1 MPPRNDP
8 QEHPHLLV
16 PEEERADLE
25 SEAADLPHI
34 TLNAR
39 QLCDLELLLNGGFA
53 PLRGYLNKRDYE
65 CVLGSMR
72 LESGALWPIPV
83 ILDVPE
89 SVGSRIEK
97 RARLALLD
105 DDGEPLAVL
114 DAEDLWQADFEREAQ
129 CVFGTLDRAH
139 PGVRYLFKETVHFYI
154 GGRLRGIRLPRH
166 ADFPQYRLTPGE
178 LREKFRAMGWT
189 RIVAFQT
196 RNPLHRAHVEL
207 TQNAASENGANLLLH
222 PVAGMTKPGDVDHIC
237 RVRCYEH
244 VFKHYAPGSV
254 TLALLP
260 LAMRMAGPR
269 EALWHALIRKNYG
282 CTHFIVGRDHA
293 GPGVDGRGV
302 PYYDPYA
309 AQDLLK
315 THQAEC
321 GIEMVPFREMVYAPD
336 EGRYLPVD
344 RIPENTR
351 ILRISGTRLRE
362 MMASGEEIPE
372 WFTYPEVAEEL
383 RRYSSSK
390 KP

>member
-1 MPPRNDP
+1 MSPQNDP
-8 QEHPHLLV
+8 QEHPSLLV
-16 PEEERADLE
+16 PEEERAALE
-25 SEAADLPHI
+25 REAADLPHLS
-34 TLNAR
+34 LNTR

-53 PLRGYLNKRDYE
+53 PLPGYSSRKDYD
-65 CVLGSMR
+65 CVLETMR
-72 LESGALWPIPV
+72 LESGALWPIPIV
-83 ILDVPE
+83 LDVSE
-89 SVGSRIEK
+89 KEAHRIEK
-97 RARLALLD
+97 RPRLALR
-105 DDGEPLAVL
+105 DGGGTPLAIL
-114 DAEDLWQADFEREAQ
+114 EAEDVWRADPEREAQ
-129 CVFGTLDRAH
+129 SVFGTLDQAH
-139 PGVRYLFKETVHFYI
+139 PGVRYLFQETGPFYL

-166 ADFPQYRLTPGE
+166 ADFPEYRCTPGE
-178 LREKFRAMGWT
+178 LREKFRAMGWK
-189 RIVAFQT
+189 RVVAFQT

-207 TQNAASENGANLLLH
+207 TQNAASENGANILIH

-244 VFKHYAPGSV
+244 VLKHYAPGSV

-302 PYYDPYA
+302 PFYDPYA

-315 THQAEC
+315 AHQAEC
-321 GIEMVPFREMVYAPD
+321 GIAMVPFQEMVYAPD

-362 MMASGEEIPE
+362 MMEKGEEIPG

>member
-1 MPPRNDP
+1 LSPQND
-8 QEHPHLLV
+8 QQAHPSLLV
-16 PEEERADLE
+16 PEEERAALE
-25 SEAADLPHI
+25 REAADLPHLS
-34 TLNAR
+34 LNAR

-53 PLRGYLNKRDYE
+53 PLSGYLCWKDYD
-65 CVLGSMR
+65 CVLESMR
-72 LESGALWPIPV
+72 LENGALWPIP
-83 ILDVPE
+83 IALDVSE
-89 SVGSRIEK
+89 SVANDIEK
-97 RARLALLD
+97 RPRLALRD
-105 DDGEPLAVL
+105 AGGTTLAIL
-114 DAEDLWQADFEREAQ
+114 DAEDVWRADFDREAQ
-129 CVFGTLDRAH
+129 GVFGTLDQAH
-139 PGVRYLFKETVHFYI
+139 PGVRYLSRETGPFYL

-166 ADFPQYRLTPGE
+166 ADFPQYRCTPGE
-178 LREKFRAMGWT
+178 LRAQFHAMGWN

-207 TQNAASENGANLLLH
+207 TTRAASENGATILLH

-244 VFKHYAPGSV
+244 VLEHYAPDSV

-293 GPGVDGRGV
+293 GPGVDGRGE
-302 PYYDPYA
+302 PFYDPYA

-321 GIEMVPFREMVYAPD
+321 GIEMVPFQEMVYSLD
-336 EGRYLPVD
+336 EEGYLPID
-344 RIPENTR
+344 EIPENGR
-351 ILRISGTRLRE
+351 ILQISGTRLRE

-383 RRYSSSK
+383 RRYSS
-390 KP
+390 

>member
-1 MPPRNDP
+1 
-8 QEHPHLLV
+8 
-16 PEEERADLE
+16 
-25 SEAADLPHI
+25 
-34 TLNAR
+34 
-39 QLCDLELLLNGGFA
+39 
-53 PLRGYLNKRDYE
+53 
-65 CVLGSMR
+65 MR
-72 LESGALWPIPV
+72 LANGALWPVPV
-83 ILDVPE
+83 VLDV
-89 SVGSRIEK
+89 SGNVADGIEK
-97 RARLALLD
+97 RPRLALLD
-105 DDGEPLAVL
+105 DGGAPLAVL
-114 DAEDLWQADFEREAQ
+114 DAGDVWRADFEREAQ

-139 PGVRYLFKETVHFYI
+139 PGVRYLFEETGPFYI

-166 ADFPQYRLTPGE
+166 ADFPEYRRTPGE
-178 LREKFRAMGWT
+178 LREKFRAMGWK
-189 RIVAFQT
+189 RVVAFQT

-207 TQNAASENGANLLLH
+207 TQNAASQNRAGLLLH

-237 RVRCYEH
+237 RVRCYEY
-244 VFKHYAPGSV
+244 VLKHYAPGSV
-254 TLALLP
+254 ILALLP

-293 GPGVDGRGV
+293 GPGVDGRGA
-302 PYYDPYA
+302 PFYDPYA
-309 AQDLLK
+309 AQELLR

-362 MMASGEEIPE
+362 MMASGEDIPE

-390 KP
+390 

>member
-1 MPPRNDP
+1 MSPQNDR
-8 QEHPHLLV
+8 QAHPSLLV
-16 PEEERADLE
+16 PEEERAALE
-25 SEAADLPHI
+25 REAADLPHLS
-34 TLNAR
+34 LNAR

-53 PLRGYLNKRDYE
+53 PLSGYLCRKDYD
-65 CVLGSMR
+65 CVLESMR
-72 LESGALWPIPV
+72 LENGALWPIP
-83 ILDVPE
+83 IALDVSE
-89 SVGSRIEK
+89 KVANDIEK
-97 RARLALLD
+97 SPRIALRD
-105 DDGEPLAVL
+105 PQGTPLAIM
-114 DAEDLWQADFEREAQ
+114 DAEDVWRADFDREAQ
-129 CVFGTLDRAH
+129 GVFGTLDQAH
-139 PGVRYLFKETVHFYI
+139 PGVRYLSRETGPFYL

-166 ADFPQYRLTPGE
+166 ADFPEYRCTPGE
-178 LREKFRAMGWT
+178 LRAQFRAMGWK
-189 RIVAFQT
+189 RVVAFQT

-207 TQNAASENGANLLLH
+207 TTRAASENGAKILLH

-244 VFKHYAPGSV
+244 VLKHYAPGSV

-293 GPGVDGRGV
+293 GPGVDGRGE
-302 PYYDPYA
+302 PFYDPYA

-321 GIEMVPFREMVYAPD
+321 GIEMVPFQEMVYSLD
-336 EGRYLPVD
+336 EERYLPIDEVG
-344 RIPENTR
+344 ENGR
-351 ILRISGTRLRE
+351 ILQISGTRLRE

-383 RRYSSSK
+383 RRYTSLK
-390 KP
+390 KI

>member
-1 MPPRNDP
+1 MPPQNDP

-16 PEEERADLE
+16 PEEERAALE
-25 SEAADLPHI
+25 REAANLPHLS
-34 TLNAR
+34 LNAR
-39 QLCDLELLLNGGFA
+39 QLCELELLLNGGFA
-53 PLRGYLNKRDYE
+53 PLRGYSNRKDYD
-65 CVLGSMR
+65 CVLESMR
-72 LESGALWPIPV
+72 LENGALWPIPV
-83 ILDVPE
+83 ALDVSGKE
-89 SVGSRIEK
+89 ANGIEK
-97 RARLALLD
+97 RPRLALRD
-105 DDGEPLAVL
+105 EGGEPLAVL
-114 DAEDLWQADFEREAQ
+114 DAEDLWRADPEREAQ
-129 CVFGTLDRAH
+129 DVFGTLDRAH
-139 PGVRYLFKETVHFYI
+139 PGVRYLFEETNPFYI
-154 GGRLRGIRLPRH
+154 GGRLRGIRLPRY
-166 ADFPQYRLTPGE
+166 ADFPQYRHAPGE
-178 LREKFRAMGWT
+178 LREKFRAMGWK

-207 TQNAASENGANLLLH
+207 TQSAASQNRAGLLLH

-244 VFKHYAPGSV
+244 VLKHYAPGSV
-254 TLALLP
+254 TLSLLP

-293 GPGVDGRGV
+293 GPGVDGRGE
-302 PYYDPYA
+302 PFYDPYA
-309 AQDLLK
+309 AQDLLR

-321 GIEMVPFREMVYAPD
+321 GIEMVPFQEMVYAPD

-372 WFTYPEVAEEL
+372 WFTYAEVAEEL

-390 KP
+390 NP

>member
-1 MPPRNDP
+1 MSPQNDP
-8 QEHPHLLV
+8 QEHPPLLV
-16 PEEERADLE
+16 PEEERAALE
-25 SEAADLPHI
+25 REAADLPH
-34 TLNAR
+34 LSLSAR

-53 PLRGYLNKRDYE
+53 PLQGYLTRDDYD
-65 CVLGSMR
+65 CVLESMR
-72 LESGALWPIPV
+72 LESGALWPVPIV
-83 ILDVPE
+83 LDV
-89 SVGSRIEK
+89 SGNVANGIEK
-97 RARLALLD
+97 RPRLALLD
-105 DDGEPLAVL
+105 EGGAPLAVL
-114 DAEDLWQADFEREAQ
+114 DAEDVWRADPEREAQ
-129 CVFGTLDRAH
+129 SVFGTLDRAH
-139 PGVRYLFKETVHFYI
+139 PGVRYLFEENNPLYI

-166 ADFPQYRLTPGE
+166 ADFPQYRHTPGE
-178 LREKFRAMGWT
+178 LREKFRAMGW
-189 RIVAFQT
+189 RRVVAFQT

-207 TQNAASENGANLLLH
+207 TKRAAAENRANLLLH

-244 VFKHYAPGSV
+244 VLKHYAPGSV

-293 GPGVDGRGV
+293 GPGVDGRGA
-302 PYYDPYA
+302 PFYDPYA

-315 THQAEC
+315 THQTEC
-321 GIEMVPFREMVYAPD
+321 GIEMVPFQEMVYAPD
-336 EGRYLPVD
+336 EERYLPVD

-351 ILRISGTRLRE
+351 ILRISGTKLRE

-383 RRYSSSK
+383 RRYSTSK
-390 KP
+390 KS

>member
-1 MPPRNDP
+1 MSPDNGHSD
-8 QEHPHLLV
+8 HFHLLV
-16 PEEERADLE
+16 PEEERAALE
-25 SEAADLPHI
+25 REAADLPHLS
-34 TLNAR
+34 LNAR

-53 PLRGYLNKRDYE
+53 PLPGYLSRKDYD
-65 CVLGSMR
+65 CVLESMR
-72 LESGALWPIPV
+72 FENGTLWPIPIV
-83 ILDVPE
+83 LDLSGKE
-89 SVGSRIEK
+89 ANRIEK
-97 RARLALLD
+97 RPRLALRD
-105 DDGEPLAVL
+105 ADGTPLAVL
-114 DAEDLWQADFEREAQ
+114 DLEDVWRADAEREARS
-129 CVFGTLDRAH
+129 VFGTLDQTH
-139 PGVRYLFKETVHFYI
+139 PGVRYLFQETGPFYL

-166 ADFPQYRLTPGE
+166 ADFPEYRHTPGE
-178 LREKFRAMGWT
+178 LREKFRAMGWK
-189 RIVAFQT
+189 RVVAFQT

-207 TQNAASENGANLLLH
+207 TKSAASENQANILIH

-244 VFKHYAPGSV
+244 VLRHYAPGSV

-293 GPGVDGRGV
+293 GPGVDGRGE
-302 PYYDPYA
+302 PFYDPYA
-309 AQDLLK
+309 AQGLLK

-321 GIEMVPFREMVYAPD
+321 GIAMVPFQEMVYAPD

-362 MMASGEEIPE
+362 MMETGEEIPG
-372 WFTYPEVAEEL
+372 WFTYAEVAEEL
-383 RRYSSSK
+383 RRYASSK